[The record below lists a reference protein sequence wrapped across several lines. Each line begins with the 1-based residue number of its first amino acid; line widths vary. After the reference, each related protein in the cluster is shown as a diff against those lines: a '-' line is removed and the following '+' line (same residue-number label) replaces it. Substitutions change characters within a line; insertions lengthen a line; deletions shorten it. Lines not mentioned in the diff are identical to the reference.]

1 MWLRLKKLVICVMV
15 LICMAEGAVWVR
27 SRSVEDAIMLT
38 NRRGYTALVSLRDY
52 IDIQC
57 DWSAGVVSEK
67 WSVSRDTEPPA
78 SFAPVPAAA
87 MRGVG
92 VSSQTHFW
100 GIWYARYVEGRVD
113 IDIPYAWILALSGG
127 LTLIEWYSGRR
138 HRHGPGR
145 CPKCGY
151 DLRATPDRCPECGT
165 VANPR
170 LVERPAGKS
179 ADGG

>member
-1 MWLRLKKLVICVMV
+1 MWLGLKKLVICVMV
-15 LICMAEGAVWVR
+15 LICIAEAAFWVR
-27 SRSVEDAIMLT
+27 SRYAEDSIIL
-38 NRRGYTALVSLRDY
+38 NIPRRAALASSLRDWVDLQY
-52 IDIQC
+52 
-57 DWSAGVVSEK
+57 DWAGVETDS
-67 WSVSRDTEPPA
+67 WSVDRDTEPPA

-127 LTLIEWYSGRR
+127 LTLIVWYSGRR

-145 CPKCGY
+145 SPKCGY